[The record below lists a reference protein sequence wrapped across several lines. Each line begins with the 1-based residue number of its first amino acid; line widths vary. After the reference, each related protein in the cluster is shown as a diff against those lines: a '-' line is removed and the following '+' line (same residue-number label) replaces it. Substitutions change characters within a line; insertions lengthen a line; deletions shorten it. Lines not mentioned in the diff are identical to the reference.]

1 MTGSGKTFTMGGDFT
16 EGGQSSSPGI
26 YTYAIADVFRFN
38 QLPENKA
45 KGLIVSVSFFE
56 IYGVKVLDEP
66 GARRSHSTGV

>member
-1 MTGSGKTFTMGGDFT
+1 MGGDFT

-45 KGLIVSVSFFE
+45 KGLTVSVSFFE
-56 IYGVKVLDEP
+56 IYGVKVARWAHQQRAHVP
-66 GARRSHSTGV
+66 RRSLIC